1 MAKNTLSNAFRKI
14 DVDQFNEDNFKDDE
28 VTNETSFGRVSES
41 EIANLLNKGNSAEA
55 LKVLLASAP
64 IGSKNQ
70 ADKVIE
76 NPKFSCFK
84 DEIPLKFNFGMIFR
98 TRLFP

>member
-70 ADKVIE
+70 ADKVL
-76 NPKFSCFK
+76 NLSNQMKSHKNSTFK
-84 DEIPLKFNFGMIFR
+84 
-98 TRLFP
+98 